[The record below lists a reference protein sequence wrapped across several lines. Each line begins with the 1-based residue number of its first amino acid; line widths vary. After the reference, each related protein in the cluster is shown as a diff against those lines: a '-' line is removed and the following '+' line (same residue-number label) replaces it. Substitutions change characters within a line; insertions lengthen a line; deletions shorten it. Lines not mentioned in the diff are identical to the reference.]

1 MNKLYHLCL
10 TAHDEVL
17 IRNEE
22 DARQIINLSALASY
36 RTGTVIMTD
45 AEMSTHLHQN
55 ICTTKPDEYC
65 FSLLDSVTKVF
76 NKRHH
81 RAGRLFDKNAFILQ
95 LEGPNHIQMSLCYG
109 LRQGVHHGT
118 SQTAFEYQWCNANA
132 IFAQERGVPAEKP
145 FLSGAG
151 QLRELFPK
159 GVEIPDS
166 WAVGRDGVLLRRCF
180 EDIKLVETWFG
191 TARSYMFAMNR
202 KTSEE
207 WLKEQEK
214 DGLDK
219 PIISLDLL
227 ERGYTAEDIS
237 QMLQNEGNAK
247 YNHKRK
253 SDMEICKLIDTEML
267 GKYHVQSVYEL
278 DVAQK
283 LRIID
288 ELRYDTKCS
297 NLQQLARCV
306 ALKY

>member
-1 MNKLYHLCL
+1 MNNLYHLCL

-55 ICTTKPDEYC
+55 ICTTKPGEYC
-65 FSLLDSVTKVF
+65 FSLLDSVTKDF
-76 NKRHH
+76 NRRHH

-118 SQTAFEYQWCNANA
+118 AQTAFEYQWCNANA
-132 IFAQERGVPAEKP
+132 IFAQERGY
-145 FLSGAG
+145 S
-151 QLRELFPK
+151 
-159 GVEIPDS
+159 
-166 WAVGRDGVLLRRCF
+166 
-180 EDIKLVETWFG
+180 
-191 TARSYMFAMNR
+191 
-202 KTSEE
+202 
-207 WLKEQEK
+207 
-214 DGLDK
+214 
-219 PIISLDLL
+219 
-227 ERGYTAEDIS
+227 AEDVS

-253 SDMEICKLIDTEML
+253 SDMEICKLIDTELL